1 MSSGLSQSNPR
12 GHTGYTSPVELSR
25 AHLLTQ
31 RVNSFAQSCLCC
43 QVSSLPVKGNLT
55 RPGYQ
60 QRSLASAIAQ
70 TMPRYSLA
78 ECCLAW
84 VKPMPRSMQT
94 ATLSGPAW
102 PSAPAHQILVQ
113 RWPFSPRSVAEFG
126 WSHLRNLKG
135 SEAQPVLSLEV
146 FFWRCLCAR
155 THIYIKICC
164 LCVLGLVNNY
174 PPTIKQKL
182 YVDPI

>member
-1 MSSGLSQSNPR
+1 MTAQLAAPPLPHRDFPSIRRGKSSSLSQSNPR
-12 GHTGYTSPVELSR
+12 GHTGYTSPEELSR

-78 ECCLAW
+78 ECYLAW

-94 ATLSGPAW
+94 ATPSGPAW

-113 RWPFSPRSVAEFG
+113 RWPFSPGSVAEFG
-126 WSHLRNLKG
+126 WSHLRNLKK
-135 SEAQPVLSLEV
+135 ALKHSLC
-146 FFWRCLCAR
+146 FLWRYSFGDACVPGP
-155 THIYIKICC
+155 IY
-164 LCVLGLVNNY
+164 
-174 PPTIKQKL
+174 T
-182 YVDPI
+182 